1 MTTRLPKSN
10 DPTPIALDKLA
21 DQFLPV
27 ACHALQRD
35 IERINGRLKDRGHP
49 PIRLEGTVERD
60 CESRYAIVCN
70 LCISIA
76 GPMGGPEPELSMDE
90 LDTLA
95 DAFLTFCTFNHKGI
109 DIDGLRWNLGDG
121 DDSGAVRFR
130 KGAFCIWLRHFKGS
144 MADV

>member
-1 MTTRLPKSN
+1 MCTRAIIPKHSRRSPMTTRLPKSN

-76 GPMGGPEPELSMDE
+76 GPMGGP
-90 LDTLA
+90 
-95 DAFLTFCTFNHKGI
+95 
-109 DIDGLRWNLGDG
+109 WNPW
-121 DDSGAVRFR
+121 RR
-130 KGAFCIWLRHFKGS
+130 R
-144 MADV
+144 